1 MAQEI
6 TEYTVVKGDTLW
18 AIAKKFNIN
27 VDQLAIL
34 NNIKNKNLIYPGQ
47 VLKLSGAPD
56 SVKTNSKQVT
66 IVHFGL
72 QANTDRSVFVTWEW
86 NTDHTDHYEVKWSTD
101 TGDKNED
108 GSVHWHEPD
117 TPDSVKNKESIYS
130 AATNVLG
137 VKVTIKPIAESMD
150 NEDKTPHFTANE
162 STAKTY
168 YFSEN
173 PPGQPE
179 APSVSID
186 GTKLTVSLDNIDI
199 GNIQGIEFWISKDH
213 SEDQYE
219 PKDTSKPYK
228 YVVTTNHVD
237 WTFDVEENAEYKI
250 KCRGYRDNIVGE
262 WSEWSDTVA
271 SPPTKPDIKSI
282 VGTSSTSVAVT
293 WSMTKSDKKYQ
304 IEYVAKDPRYSNIP
318 MENYF
323 DIIGINIQKQEV
335 DFTNVE
341 MDKNQT
347 QVTRDI
353 ANLAEG
359 AEYYIRVS
367 VISLLGKTSKWS
379 SVKSFI
385 LGKKPGP
392 PTIWSSSEN
401 VQVGEPLK
409 LYWMHNPKD
418 GSIQTVVGINYQLG
432 RYSYDENGKRVFV
445 ISQDAMGVNMD
456 WSESVTFETPNDEFD
471 MEDISRIAYK
481 IYKNNKDDIADH
493 VYVCEINPNSPLV
506 ENGMTLRWRVQTA
519 GIFKDSDDKTS
530 SPYTLGDYSE
540 FNVVNY
546 YTKPELLSPTIT
558 DGNGNNN
565 IVTSFPIKIGIN
577 TKEVV
582 NQTPTGYYIN
592 IVALDEYHTVDN
604 VGRSKD
610 VAKNEIIYSKYI
622 NSREFT
628 YNLEVSANELTI
640 ENNIRYK
647 VVCTVSMDS
656 GLTAENS
663 TEFVVAWEI
672 EEFTPLAT
680 IMINKSNASSKIRPY
695 TRHDSK
701 DYELSVYRREYDGT
715 FTEIQTGLSDG
726 AWCDDPHP
734 SLDYARYR
742 IIAKSK
748 STGAVNFNDIPPY
761 KVGEKAIIIQ
771 WNDGINN
778 FLKLPYN
785 IDISKKHNPDVSL
798 VEYIGREHPVSYY
811 GTQLGE
817 SETWKTVIPKRDE
830 ETLYNIRRLARW
842 MGDVYV
848 REPSG
853 VGYWANITVS
863 YSREHRNLVMPITFN
878 ITRVE
883 GGK

>member
-1 MAQEI
+1 MAEVV
-6 TEYTVVKGDTLW
+6 TTYTVVKGDTLG
-18 AIAKKFNIN
+18 AIAKKFDTT
-27 VDQLAIL
+27 VDQLATL

-47 VLKLSGAPD
+47 VLKLSGTPD
-56 SVKTNSKQVT
+56 SVTTSPKQVT

-72 QANTDRSVFVTWEW
+72 QADTDRNVFVTWEW
-86 NTDHTDHYEVKWSTD
+86 NTDNTDHYKVQWSYY
-101 TGDKNED
+101 TGNKNPAGED
-108 GSVHWHEPD
+108 IWFSAPEE
-117 TPDSVKNKESIYS
+117 TSTNKEHIYT
-130 AATNVLG
+130 AGTNVLG
-137 VKVTIKPIAESMD
+137 VKVVVTPIAK
-150 NEDKTPHFTANE
+150 NIEDTETPYFTASP
-162 STAKTY
+162 STVKTY
-168 YFSEN
+168 WFNQN
-173 PPGQPE
+173 PPTKPE

-186 GTKLTVSLDNIDI
+186 GTNLTVSLDNINI
-199 GNIQGIEFWISKDH
+199 GTILGIEFWISKDH
-213 SEDQYE
+213 SKEQYE
-219 PKDTSKPYK
+219 PKGTSAPYK
-228 YVVTTNHVD
+228 YVVTANHVD
-237 WTFDVEENAEYKI
+237 WTFTVEENAEYKV
-250 KCRGYRDNIVGE
+250 KCRGYQESVHGE
-262 WSEWSDTVA
+262 WSDWSETVS

-282 VGTSSTSVAVT
+282 VGTSNTSVSVT

-304 IEYVAKDPRYSNIP
+304 LEYVAKDPRYNNIS

-323 DIIGINIQKQEV
+323 DIIGINIQKQEI
-335 DFTNVE
+335 DLTNVTIDE
-341 MDKNQT
+341 SKM

-353 ANLAEG
+353 VGLAVG

-367 VISLLGKTSKWS
+367 VIGLTGKTSKWS
-379 SVKSFI
+379 TVKTFI
-385 LGKKPGP
+385 LGLKPGA
-392 PTIWSSSEN
+392 PTIWSSRET
-401 VQVGEPLK
+401 VEVGDPLN

-418 GSIQTVVGINYQLG
+418 GSIQTVVKINYQVG
-432 RYSYDENGKRVFV
+432 RYTYDENGKRIFV
-445 ISQDAMGVNMD
+445 ISEDSTGVQMD
-456 WSESVTFETPNDEFD
+456 WSESVSF
-471 MEDISRIAYK
+471 EDINEDYILEDTSIIAYK
-481 IYKNNKDDIADH
+481 IYKNDKNNISDH
-493 VYVCEINPNSPLV
+493 TYVCEVNPDSPLL
-506 ENGMTLRWRVQTA
+506 ENGITLRWRVQTA
-519 GIFKDSDDKTS
+519 GIYKDTNDKTS
-530 SPYTLGDYSE
+530 SPYTLGDWSE
-540 FNVVNY
+540 FNVVSIY
-546 YTKPELLSPTIT
+546 DKPELLPPSIT
-558 DGNGNNN
+558 DGNSINNGT
-565 IVTSFPIKIGIN
+565 VTAFPINITIN
-577 TKEVV
+577 TKEVE

-592 IVALDEYHTVDN
+592 IVSLEEYHTVDN
-604 VGRSKD
+604 VGRAKD
-610 VAKNEIIYSKYI
+610 IAANSIIYSKYV
-622 NSREFT
+622 NSRNFT
-628 YNLEVSANELTI
+628 YILSISANELTL

-663 TEFVVAWEI
+663 TEFIVAWEI

-680 IMINKSNASSKIRPY
+680 IMINKSNASAKIRPY
-695 TRHDSK
+695 TRHSSK

-715 FTEIQTGLSDG
+715 FTEIQTGLLDG

-785 IDISKKHNPDVSL
+785 IDISKKYNPDVSL

-817 SETWKTVIPKRDE
+817 AETWKTVIPKRDE

-863 YSREHRNLVMPITFN
+863 YNREHLNLVIPITFN